1 MINNGI
7 KYSHGLQARGNRRAF
22 LCGLK
27 TKKSLTAGPI
37 SLSQGFTLFGITRCL
52 LHEYAFCPY
61 QVETKRQN
69 RGVAVVW
76 HFFPLPTQWL
86 WNFKWFFFFF
96 FDLWHFVLCLCRWGP
111 CVCRQ
116 TPPLSFSPSVWG
128 DRAKG
133 TTHLQRCL
141 RLLHGCAKN
150 KGIHVVLI
158 GKEWS

>member
-61 QVETKRQN
+61 QVETKRQY
-69 RGVAVVW
+69 RGVAMVW
-76 HFFPLPTQWL
+76 HFFSSPNTVAVKL
-86 WNFKWFFFFF
+86 WVFFF
-96 FDLWHFVLCLCRWGP
+96 LWHFMLCLCRWGP
-111 CVCRQ
+111 SIWRQ
-116 TPPLSFSPSVWG
+116 TVPLFFSPSLWA
-128 DRAKG
+128 DRAIG
-133 TTHLQRCL
+133 MTNLQQHLWF
-141 RLLHGCAKN
+141 LHGCAKKRN
-150 KGIHVVLI
+150 KQVSCSSSWL
-158 GKEWS
+158 